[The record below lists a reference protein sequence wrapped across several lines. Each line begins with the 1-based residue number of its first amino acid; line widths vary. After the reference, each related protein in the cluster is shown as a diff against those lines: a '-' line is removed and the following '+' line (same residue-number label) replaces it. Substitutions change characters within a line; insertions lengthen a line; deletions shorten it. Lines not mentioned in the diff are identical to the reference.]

1 MTPLTLGAEE
11 ARVLGALMEKSV
23 TTPDAYPLSLN
34 GLVTACNQTTNRDP
48 VVKYHDGI
56 VEHALDSLREKGAV
70 RRLKAAGQRVIKY
83 RHVADEVLDL
93 APPEF
98 AVMGVLLLRGAQT
111 PGELKGR
118 TERWHAFASLDDV
131 EQTLRGLAEREYVRQ
146 LPRRPGQKEAR
157 WAQLI
162 AETAEG
168 DAEHEHAETAPA
180 PERDAFV
187 EPLAAKPARTFDVV
201 NPADGSV
208 LRKIDADEERDVA
221 TKLDRSR
228 RAQPA
233 WAARPYD
240 ERAAALRRF
249 RAILGDE
256 LETFAATTTSEVG
269 KPLAQ
274 SRNEVRAALGRI
286 DWFAEHVPAV
296 VAPVEVT
303 DAGGM
308 QERISYDPVGV
319 VAHVSAWNYPYF
331 VALNSIVPALLTGNA
346 VLYKP
351 SEHATLTGLAIV
363 DALHRAGVPF
373 DVLHAVPGAG
383 PTGAALVNA
392 DVDLVCFTGSHATGA
407 KVAVAAAQRLSRV
420 QLELGGKDPA
430 YVCDDVDVDDTAMAV
445 AEGLFYNAGQSCCA
459 IERLYVHERVWQPFL
474 DALVAIVESYTVG
487 DPTDPA
493 TDVGPLARAEQIGV
507 LEQQLIDARGKGAR
521 VVVGGSR
528 IDRPG
533 NWFEPTIV
541 VDVDHH
547 MALMREESFGPVIGV
562 QKVHG
567 DDEAV
572 RLMDDTVYGLTAA
585 VFTPDRERA
594 THILER
600 LDTGSVYWNCSD
612 RTSVCLP
619 WAGRRRSGLGV
630 SMGEAGIKAFVRE
643 KAWHLRG

>member
-1 MTPLTLGAEE
+1 
-11 ARVLGALMEKSV
+11 
-23 TTPDAYPLSLN
+23 
-34 GLVTACNQTTNRDP
+34 
-48 VVKYHDGI
+48 
-56 VEHALDSLREKGAV
+56 
-70 RRLKAAGQRVIKY
+70 
-83 RHVADEVLDL
+83 
-93 APPEF
+93 
-98 AVMGVLLLRGAQT
+98 
-111 PGELKGR
+111 
-118 TERWHAFASLDDV
+118 
-131 EQTLRGLAEREYVRQ
+131 
-146 LPRRPGQKEAR
+146 
-157 WAQLI
+157 
-162 AETAEG
+162 
-168 DAEHEHAETAPA
+168 
-180 PERDAFV
+180 
-187 EPLAAKPARTFDVV
+187 
-201 NPADGSV
+201 
-208 LRKIDADEERDVA
+208 
-221 TKLDRSR
+221 
-228 RAQPA
+228 
-233 WAARPYD
+233 
-240 ERAAALRRF
+240 
-249 RAILGDE
+249 
-256 LETFAATTTSEVG
+256 
-269 KPLAQ
+269 
-274 SRNEVRAALGRI
+274 
-286 DWFAEHVPAV
+286 
-296 VAPVEVT
+296 
-303 DAGGM
+303 
-308 QERISYDPVGV
+308 
-319 VAHVSAWNYPYF
+319 
-331 VALNSIVPALLTGNA
+331 VPALLTGNA

-407 KVAVAAAQRLSRV
+407 KVAVAAAQRLSRA

-430 YVCDDVDVDDTAMAV
+430 YVCDDVDVDDTAIAV

-493 TDVGPLARAEQIGV
+493 TDLGPLARAEQIGV
-507 LEQQLIDARGKGAR
+507 LEQELIDARGKGAR
-521 VVVGGSR
+521 VVVGGSH

-562 QKVHG
+562 QKVSG

-594 THILER
+594 TRILER